1 VDGASSLAVFWQV
14 LLPLTVPGL
23 VSTGLLAFIA
33 AWNEFLLPLIFTV
46 TDQMKTVLL
55 VISQLSGATL

>member
-1 VDGASSLAVFWQV
+1 
-14 LLPLTVPGL
+14 L
-23 VSTGLLAFIA
+23 VSTGILAFIT
-33 AWNEFLLPLIFTV
+33 AWKEFLLPLIFTV